1 MMNIASDSA
10 FDKIRDFI
18 LGRTEVLP
26 DNLQQIQLRWTA
38 AFTMLGDNHFRSDR
52 QVARQLMHVYGI
64 SQQTAYSDIAASKRM
79 FGDARKSYK
88 DAERYLASENA
99 KELFGKAWSMFLA
112 TKKYQWYVAAVSQQ
126 KIHAKVNGLDRDDP
140 DLPDPSK
147 INPPIQVLQ
156 INIDFIKSEFAR
168 HIDPKAKHKLNELLA
183 RIEELIETSR
193 IADYLDTTIEIPR
206 IKE

>member
-1 MMNIASDSA
+1 MSHLIDSS

-18 LGRTEVLP
+18 LGRTEALP
-26 DNLQQIQLRWTA
+26 EHLMLAQQRWTS
-38 AFTMLGDNHFRSDR
+38 AFTLLGDNHFRSDR
-52 QVARQLMHVYGI
+52 IVAKELMHVYGI
-64 SQQTAYSDIAASKRM
+64 SEITAYADIAASKRM

-99 KELFGKAWSMFLA
+99 KELYGKAWSMFLA
-112 TKKYQWYVAAVSQQ
+112 TKKYQWFVAAVSQQ
-126 KIHAKVNGLDRDDP
+126 KLHARVNGLDRDDP

-147 INPPIQVLQ
+147 INPPTQILQ
-156 INIDFIKSEFAR
+156 INIEYITSQFAQ

-183 RIEELIETSR
+183 KIDDLVQSSR
-193 IADYLDTTIEIPR
+193 IGDYLDTTIEIPR

>member
-52 QVARQLMHVYGI
+52 HVARQLMHVYGI
-64 SQQTAYSDIAASKRM
+64 SHQTAYSDIAASKRM

-183 RIEELIETSR
+183 RIEDLIETSR

>member
-1 MMNIASDSA
+1 MNHLIDSS

-18 LGRTEVLP
+18 LGRTDTLP
-26 DNLQQIQLRWTA
+26 DHLLVAQKRWTS
-38 AFTMLGDNHFRSDR
+38 AFTLLGDNHFRSDR
-52 QVARQLMHVYGI
+52 FVAKELMHIYDI
-64 SQQTAYSDIAASKRM
+64 SEVTAYADIAASKRI

-99 KELFGKAWSMFLA
+99 KELFGKAWSMYLA

-126 KIHAKVNGLDRDDP
+126 KLHALVNGFDRDDP

-147 INPPIQVLQ
+147 INPPTQILQ

-183 RIEELIETSR
+183 KIDDLIETSR
-193 IADYLDTTIEIPR
+193 IGDYLDTTIEIPR

>member
-1 MMNIASDSA
+1 MSHLIDSS

-18 LGRTEVLP
+18 LGRTEALP
-26 DNLQQIQLRWTA
+26 EHLMLAQHRWTS
-38 AFTMLGDNHFRSDR
+38 AFTLLGDNHFRSDR
-52 QVARQLMHVYGI
+52 FVAKELMHVYGI
-64 SQQTAYSDIAASKRM
+64 SEITAYADIAASKRM

-99 KELFGKAWSMFLA
+99 KELYGKAWSMFLA
-112 TKKYQWYVAAVSQQ
+112 TKKYQWFVAAVSQQ
-126 KIHAKVNGLDRDDP
+126 KLHARVNGLDRDDP

-147 INPPIQVLQ
+147 INPPTQILQ
-156 INIDFIKSEFAR
+156 INIEYITSQFAQ

-183 RIEELIETSR
+183 KIDDLVQSSR
-193 IADYLDTTIEIPR
+193 IGDYLDTTIEIPR

>member
-1 MMNIASDSA
+1 MNSLAIDAS
-10 FDKIRDFI
+10 FDRIREFV
-18 LGRTEVLP
+18 LGRCDTLP
-26 DNLQQIQLRWTA
+26 PQLMEMHKRWA
-38 AFTMLGDNHFRSDR
+38 CAFTLMGENHFRSDR
-52 QVARQLMHVYGI
+52 FVAKQLMTLFDI
-64 SQQTAYSDIAASKRM
+64 AEMTAYRDIAASKKLY
-79 FGDARKSYK
+79 GDSRRSNK

-99 KELFGKAWSMFLA
+99 KELFAKAWAMFQA

-126 KIHAKVNGLDRDDP
+126 KLHARVNGLDRDDP

-147 INPPIQVLQ
+147 INPPTQILQ

-183 RIEELIETSR
+183 KIDDLIESSR
-193 IADYLDTTIEIPR
+193 IGDYLDTTIEIPR